1 MLNTLK
7 FLLVLIT
14 TSLLSFILVGSLFFF
29 AGSRIIPLTGPVG
42 GSFQLGYLAGLV
54 WLFFI
59 GGLVG
64 LVLGIIVSIKI
75 WERIK

>member
-1 MLNTLK
+1 MVSALK
-7 FLLVLIT
+7 FLLLVIIVGV
-14 TSLLSFILVGSLFFF
+14 LSFILVGSLFFF
-29 AGSRIIPLTGPVG
+29 VGSEVIPLITPVNG
-42 GSFQLGYLAGLV
+42 DLQLGFIAGLV